1 DRLLVDIAVTDL
13 AVDRDVLVAGRELRR
28 HHVVAEA
35 KFTEADRAVAGGTR
49 VGRERHAA
57 GDTERQRDL
66 VHRLRTFA
74 IEVAEGRAGGIEVRV
89 TLEHRDEDLG
99 ALRHLGRRRGRR
111 DVALGV
117 VADAIP
123 VAEDALLLAE
133 GEAGDAALHR
143 RVDLFA
149 GRRVGAVQL
158 DTAEVLRRATRE
170 GVLAGREGGEVHHA
184 RTRRRLDD
192 GVGRQLGRRAG
203 ERKRHVADA
212 VAVAVVEEIGAL
224 IVRRAGGE
232 MYRHGRAGLL
242 TAQVLR
248 RDEPGAL
255 HRLVRQEVRERGHA
269 GGREILLVDRAT
281 IHGAEQV
288 LRRGLERHAAVDAV
302 VAKETGEGDIALR
315 VGRAL
320 ELRAGRMLHR
330 EADAR
335 RAVRAVGEE
344 RLEVGARRV
353 VAEVTGVDVQQQRRG
368 ALDRGD
374 VGRRLV
380 VQRFGRCRGRNLGWR
395 NRRGINDLLG
405 WRHRGIDDLLGR
417 RGDGRSRRFGG
428 RHRCRRRG
436 GGGRRLARIDDE
448 PVTLDLLAE
457 HVDECRDA
465 VLVEFLLV
473 ARLTLVFAEEVIRAV
488 LDRDVTEEAVVT
500 VRQAGEGHL
509 PFVVHLFLNGCAVG
523 ANERQRDRLFGIVR
537 AIRGE
542 ILEG

>member
-1 DRLLVDIAVTDL
+1 MD
-13 AVDRDVLVAGRELRR
+13 
-28 HHVVAEA
+28 
-35 KFTEADRAVAGGTR
+35 
-49 VGRERHAA
+49 
-57 GDTERQRDL
+57 
-66 VHRLRTFA
+66 
-74 IEVAEGRAGGIEVRV
+74 
-89 TLEHRDEDLG
+89 
-99 ALRHLGRRRGRR
+99 
-111 DVALGV
+111 
-117 VADAIP
+117 
-123 VAEDALLLAE
+123 
-133 GEAGDAALHR
+133 
-143 RVDLFA
+143 
-149 GRRVGAVQL
+149 
-158 DTAEVLRRATRE
+158 
-170 GVLAGREGGEVHHA
+170 
-184 RTRRRLDD
+184 
-192 GVGRQLGRRAG
+192 
-203 ERKRHVADA
+203 
-212 VAVAVVEEIGAL
+212 
-224 IVRRAGGE
+224 
-232 MYRHGRAGLL
+232 RHGRAGLL

-344 RLEVGARRV
+344 RLEVGAGRV
-353 VAEVTGVDVQQQRRG
+353 VAEITGVDVQEQRRS

-542 ILEG
+542 ILEGAAVARKVGALAGGHIEGEGRSLLLGRDHVQVADDILALRDVDAEGCRVIRRDRVRLFAIEELAADNEGVPLGREVHGDLILAAGNGARIDDAGAIRVRLLGGLVLRDAKRGVDRCHGHRDAGKTIRMTGIAQFLRGPGRARLAFADVDFQEAALTLGNIPFGDRQPRVLRGGNLQADRRQGQHKHDQPQPCHCPG